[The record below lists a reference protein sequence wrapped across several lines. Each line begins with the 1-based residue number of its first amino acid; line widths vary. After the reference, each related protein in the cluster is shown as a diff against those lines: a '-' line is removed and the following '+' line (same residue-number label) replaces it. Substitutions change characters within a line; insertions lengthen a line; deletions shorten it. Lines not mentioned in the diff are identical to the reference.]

1 MKAVAPA
8 LALFATIFALAT
20 PGTASADAFS
30 VRADMNGD
38 GVMDQVTLRSVDGNP
53 YAQSLAVKVG
63 NRTYVAQL
71 PLDNMEAGVQQPRI
85 TDIDRDGR
93 NEIFVLDSIG
103 ANTDWWSIWVL
114 NGGLR
119 QVTTPDGEA
128 FHVVE
133 GGGVYNVDN
142 YSCVDAQLVREWA
155 SNYTPEPG
163 DETFD
168 GERITYDVHGATATE
183 VSRYPVS
190 GPRESFGSAPQTC
203 A

>member
-20 PGTASADAFS
+20 PGTASADVFS
-30 VRADMNGD
+30 VPADVNGD

-71 PLDNMEAGVQQPRI
+71 PADSVDGTIEQPRI

-93 NEIFVLDSIG
+93 NEIFVKDSVG
-103 ANTDWWSIWVL
+103 ANTDWWGIWVL

-119 QVTTPDGEA
+119 QVTQTDGTP

-133 GGGVYNVDN
+133 GGGFYNVDN
-142 YSCVDAQLVREWA
+142 YSCVGTQLVREWA
-155 SNYTPEPG
+155 SNYMPEPG
-163 DETFD
+163 DETFE

-203 A
+203 S